1 VTQGDIFVL
10 STVSGLLGICIW
22 LYRKNRQLLSSQSAL
37 NLSSE
42 LLIRSGIGTLV
53 WTKEFDRLQ
62 LDPLAQYHLQIVGGA
77 ELSMQKFLGSIPAG
91 DAKKLKDSLDLL
103 SVESVASL
111 ELSLGGRLFWFKFFR
126 VSDTQITGLIL
137 DVSELVMG
145 NTQLIK
151 NLKMEAECAFLTK
164 NQFLSNMS
172 HEIRTPMNGVL
183 GISELLLDTD
193 LNSEQIEYVQII
205 CHSAEKMLK
214 VVNDLLDVTKLE
226 SHSLVLD
233 VREFRLSILVKECMD
248 QVLMSALN
256 KGLQIKSYA
265 SDEGRD
271 LFLGDTFRVKQIL
284 LNLLD
289 NAIKFTDSG
298 TVDYKIVKQ
307 DKERVRICFVVQ
319 DTGIGLSDCRLDLM
333 FEPFYLADESNTRKY
348 GGSGLGLPI
357 VKRLSEL
364 MGGYV
369 TAKTRP
375 DGGAQFTVEIELL
388 EQNQ

>member
-1 VTQGDIFVL
+1 M
-10 STVSGLLGICIW
+10 
-22 LYRKNRQLLSSQSAL
+22 

-298 TVDYKIVKQ
+298 TVDLSYKIVKQ